1 MTNTRFALR
10 DLAVTLDAPR
20 RPGASLGGWRWSVR
34 QQLGGVRDL
43 LISESAH
50 HENTWLAAR
59 GGAMLRERNSLLA
72 RISAVGA
79 QVLEAEDV
87 GPVRVEL
94 KRLLADVHHHLQRL
108 HDLAY
113 DEVMLELGGSE

>member
-1 MTNTRFALR
+1 MTSTRFALR
-10 DLAVTLDAPR
+10 DLAVTLDAPG
-20 RPGASLGGWRWSVR
+20 RPGTSLGIWRWSVR
-34 QQLGGVRDL
+34 QHLAALREL

-50 HENTWLAAR
+50 HEDTWLAAR
-59 GGAMLRERNSLLA
+59 GGSILRERNVLLA
-72 RISAVGA
+72 RLSAVGP

-87 GPVRVEL
+87 QPVRVEL

-113 DEVMLELGGSE
+113 DEVELELGGSE